1 MAAMTPPSDR
11 CVFPYDLSRRPA
23 NRVCVYRA
31 SAAQKAPVTRAN
43 GVSSPGRDPG
53 EFAEYA
59 PQSFTWHPGNVTD
72 DTEVPAPSGAPLPA
86 PMTVAQIKEAEVV
99 ALSHA
104 PEDVLMDRAARAV
117 ARVVRDELTKA
128 GRLVPNSNIVV
139 LAGSG
144 RNGGDAL
151 LAGALLAADGA
162 DVTGVEVTVTA
173 HARGREALD
182 AAGGRPL
189 NAVAESGIRAADAVL
204 AEADLVIDG
213 IAGLGGE
220 AGLRAP
226 ADHLVGRIPTD
237 AIIVSVD
244 LPSGLSADS
253 GEITGSHVTAHVTV
267 AFTAPSWCL
276 VTAPASEAAGRI
288 VVADVGVDVL

>member
-1 MAAMTPPSDR
+1 MTI
-11 CVFPYDLSRRPA
+11 
-23 NRVCVYRA
+23 
-31 SAAQKAPVTRAN
+31 
-43 GVSSPGRDPG
+43 
-53 EFAEYA
+53 
-59 PQSFTWHPGNVTD
+59 
-72 DTEVPAPSGAPLPA
+72 
-86 PMTVAQIKEAEVV
+86 AQIKEAELV

-117 ARVVRDELTKA
+117 ARVVREELTKA
-128 GRLVPNSNIVV
+128 GKLVPNANIVV

-162 DVTGVEVTVTA
+162 NVSGVEVAVSA
-173 HARGREALD
+173 HVRGREALD

-213 IAGLGGE
+213 IAGLGGT

-226 ADHLVGRIPTD
+226 SDHLVAEIPAG

-244 LPSGLSADS
+244 LPSGLNADS
-253 GEITGSHVTAHVTV
+253 GEITGTHVKANVTV
-267 AFTAPSWCL
+267 AFTAPTWCL
-276 VTAPASEAAGRI
+276 VTAPASQAAGRI
-288 VVADVGVDVL
+288 VVADVGVDAS

>member
-1 MAAMTPPSDR
+1 
-11 CVFPYDLSRRPA
+11 
-23 NRVCVYRA
+23 
-31 SAAQKAPVTRAN
+31 
-43 GVSSPGRDPG
+43 
-53 EFAEYA
+53 
-59 PQSFTWHPGNVTD
+59 
-72 DTEVPAPSGAPLPA
+72 
-86 PMTVAQIKEAEVV
+86 MTVAQIKEAERV

-104 PEDVLMDRAARAV
+104 SESVLMDRAARAV
-117 ARVVRDELTKA
+117 ARVVREELTKA
-128 GRLVPNSNIVV
+128 GKTVENANIVV

-151 LAGALLAADGA
+151 LAGALLAAEGA
-162 DVTGVEVTVTA
+162 DVSGVEVTVTA

-213 IAGLGGE
+213 IAGLGGI

-226 ADHLVGRIPTD
+226 ADHLVAEIPAGT
-237 AIIVSVD
+237 IIVSVD

-253 GEITGSHVTAHVTV
+253 GEVTGSHVTANVTV
-267 AFTAPSWCL
+267 AFTAPTWCL
-276 VTAPASEAAGRI
+276 VTEPASASAGRI
-288 VVADVGVDVL
+288 VVADVGVDHG